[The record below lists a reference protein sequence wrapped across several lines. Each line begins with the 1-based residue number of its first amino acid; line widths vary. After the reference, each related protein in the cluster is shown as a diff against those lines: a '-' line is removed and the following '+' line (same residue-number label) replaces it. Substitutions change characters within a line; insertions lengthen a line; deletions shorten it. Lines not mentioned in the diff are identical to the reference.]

1 MNKKEDYIENQLDPM
16 CLKNEVHVAITNRG
30 ELIPCCY
37 LDTPNNNNYDSEFK
51 KLLKVS
57 KISDYD
63 SIEEIYL
70 TKEWLEFAE
79 NLRNNKG
86 LGTCQ
91 IVCPKN
97 RKTDVNNVT
106 RKEKVY
112 YKGKKVDETNY

>member
-16 CLKNEVHVAITNRG
+16 CLKNEVHVAITNQG

-37 LDTPNNNNYDSEFK
+37 IDTPDNNLNSEYK

-63 SIEEIYL
+63 NIEEIYL
-70 TKEWLEFAE
+70 NKEWLEFAE
-79 NLRNNKG
+79 NLKNHKG
-86 LGTCQ
+86 FKACQ
-91 IVCPKN
+91 NICPKN
-97 RKTDVNNVT
+97 RKTDINNIA

-112 YKGKKVDETNY
+112 YKGKVIDEQND